1 MEPVDDG
8 PGLRELM
15 RRVPSPVAVVTVEAG
30 GRQLGLT
37 VETLVALSLEPPLVG
52 VAISRQAALHELLR
66 EAGAFAVSLL
76 AAGQEGSAQHFARG
90 VPPIALW
97 TGVDLVGEREA
108 GPPLLAG
115 ALGWLEAAVASETPA
130 GTHTLFIGSVT
141 RVAVGP
147 GVHGLVRARGEW
159 LAA

>member
-1 MEPVDDG
+1 MDDG

-30 GRQLGLT
+30 GRALGLT
-37 VETLVALSLEPPLVG
+37 VETLVTLSLDPPLVG
-52 VAISRQAALHELLR
+52 VAVSRQAALHELLR
-66 EAGAFAVSLL
+66 EAGAFAASLL
-76 AAGQEGSAQHFARG
+76 AEGQQPLAQHFARG

-97 TGVDLVGEREA
+97 EGIDVVGGRGD

-115 ALGWLEAAVASETPA
+115 ALGWLEASLSGETPA
-130 GTHTLFIGSVT
+130 GTHTLFVGEVA
-141 RVAVGP
+141 RVVLGAGER
-147 GVHGLVRARGEW
+147 GLVRARGAW